1 MEITRGMI
9 QRALKVVIYGPEGI
23 GKTTFASHFPAPLF
37 IDTENSTDFI
47 DVARF
52 PKPSSWTML
61 LEEVNSAKRYIG
73 QYLTLVIDTGDWAEM
88 LCKKHILASRSMT
101 SIEDAG
107 YGKGY
112 VYLAEEWGKLLNALT
127 ELRDAGM
134 NVVLTAHAMMRKFEQ
149 PDELGAYD
157 RWELKLE
164 KKTAPMTKEWA
175 DMILFANYETY
186 IIKETKGAAK
196 GKAQGGKRVMYT
208 THHPCWDAKNRQG
221 LADKLPFEFEQ
232 IAGCFQSAAPTATP
246 PEVKVTPPAELAKA
260 QGVPPAL
267 DDDTEEPA
275 PAVKAPAAEAPEEKS
290 SIPKAVSDLMQESN
304 VTEDEIR
311 AVITERGYFPFDA
324 EWTVMEQA
332 GFVDGWIVPCW
343 KTIVQTIESKRAH

>member
-9 QRALKVVIYGPEGI
+9 PRALKVVVYGPEGI

-61 LEEVNSAKRYIG
+61 MEEINSARSYIG
-73 QYLTLVIDTGDWAEM
+73 QYKTLVIDTADWAEM
-88 LCKKHILASRSMT
+88 LCKKQILSSRDMK

-134 NVVLTAHAMMRKFEQ
+134 NIVLTAHAMMRKFEQ

-157 RWELKLE
+157 RWEMKLE

-186 IIKETKGAAK
+186 IIKEKNNAPK

-208 THHPCWDAKNRQG
+208 AHHPCWDAKNRQG
-221 LADKLPFEFEQ
+221 LPDKLPFEFEQ
-232 IAGCFQSAAPTATP
+232 IAECFQSVPEQPAPPTP
-246 PEVKVTPPAELAKA
+246 PTQAMPQDIGQKDADNDLPSTFTEQSAAAAQETQNDIPGALA
-260 QGVPPAL
+260 
-267 DDDTEEPA
+267 
-275 PAVKAPAAEAPEEKS
+275 
-290 SIPKAVSDLMQESN
+290 DLMRETDI
-304 VTEDEIR
+304 TEAEVR
-311 AVITERGYFPFDA
+311 AVIAEKGYYPGDTP
-324 EWTVMEQA
+324 WTVMQSE
-332 GFVDGWIVPCW
+332 GFVDGWIIPFW
-343 KTIVQTIESKRAH
+343 SNIVEMIQSKRAH